1 MAESRKVFLNS
12 RGDLPRSADT
22 ELVLKEQNVR
32 LPLVV
37 HARAGHCVGNRA
49 SAIENSE

>member
-1 MAESRKVFLNS
+1 MAESRKVCLDS
-12 RGDLPRSADT
+12 RGDLPGSADT

-37 HARAGHCVGNRA
+37 HARAGHCFGNRA

>member
-1 MAESRKVFLNS
+1 MTESRKVCLNS
-12 RGDLPRSADT
+12 RGDLPGSADT

-37 HARAGHCVGNRA
+37 HARAGIRHR
-49 SAIENSE
+49 EL